1 MSDARRVAGIAG
13 VVLAIM
19 MAVAFV
25 LDFAIIATTGGPPQI
40 YPETLSA
47 DLVRV
52 RGSAIWPLEA
62 WLYSLQVVPFALF
75 IIGVRNALRAAG
87 RDAAADATSLAGI
100 LFIAAHTLHNLAV
113 LTVVQYI
120 APVYAPAAPNAAALE
135 TVTRALVGLAYA
147 TFLPGGGVG
156 SALLVISLVS
166 FATGARGS
174 QAFPAWSSR
183 FAWAGAVLVAAA
195 YLQYVI
201 APAFFIALFGYLAF
215 IGWIAVLGVS
225 FMRGGERSR
234 VFAPQPA

>member
-75 IIGVRNALRAAG
+75 ILGVRSALRAAG
-87 RDAAADATSLAGI
+87 REAAADTTTLGAL
-100 LFIAAHTLHNLAV
+100 LVMAAHTLHNLAI
-113 LTVVQYI
+113 LAIVQYV
-120 APVYAPAAPNAAALE
+120 APVYAPDATNAVALE
-135 TVTRALVGLAYA
+135 ATTRALVGLAYA
-147 TFLPGGGVG
+147 TFVPGGGVG
-156 SALLVISLVS
+156 SALLVISLVA
-166 FATGARGS
+166 FTTGARGS
-174 QAFPAWSSR
+174 ASFPSWSTR
-183 FAWAGAVLVAAA
+183 FAWAGAVLVAIA
-195 YLQYVI
+195 YVQYVI

-225 FMRGGERSR
+225 FMRGGTRR
-234 VFAPQPA
+234 AAFVAQPA